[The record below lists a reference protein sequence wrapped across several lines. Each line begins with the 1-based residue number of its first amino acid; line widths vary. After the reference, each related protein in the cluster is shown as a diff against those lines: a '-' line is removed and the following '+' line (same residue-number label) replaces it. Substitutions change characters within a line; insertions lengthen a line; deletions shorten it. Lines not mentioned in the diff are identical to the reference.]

1 MSLFFVTELQVE
13 DSGTYVCVAQN
24 EHGSIEAH
32 AQLRI
37 TNLSKILTQ
46 AFSGLPKCHFMII

>member
-1 MSLFFVTELQVE
+1 MLYLIDTDLQVE

-24 EHGSIEAH
+24 EHGSIEAS

-37 TNLSKILTQ
+37 TNLSKI
-46 AFSGLPKCHFMII
+46 

>member
-1 MSLFFVTELQVE
+1 MLYFIATDLQVE

-24 EHGSIEAH
+24 EHGSIEAS

-37 TNLSKILTQ
+37 TNLSKIWN
-46 AFSGLPKCHFMII
+46 F